1 MKTILKERT
10 SLKYGKMMQLNKIN
24 YIFQIYEITGYSYTY
39 SLTHYLCKSS
49 KPVLARH
56 LLNRNTEFAGESSV
70 SLKIM
75 GWKLLLHLGFD
86 SQIQKFSYHYP
97 LPSDFVALF
106 NTSFSSLENLG
117 ITTMNLKDLGFQNA

>member
-1 MKTILKERT
+1 MKTILKEQT

-86 SQIQKFSYHYP
+86 LQFKNFPIITPYHQF
-97 LPSDFVALF
+97 FVALF

-117 ITTMNLKDLGFQNA
+117 ITAMNLKDLGFQNA